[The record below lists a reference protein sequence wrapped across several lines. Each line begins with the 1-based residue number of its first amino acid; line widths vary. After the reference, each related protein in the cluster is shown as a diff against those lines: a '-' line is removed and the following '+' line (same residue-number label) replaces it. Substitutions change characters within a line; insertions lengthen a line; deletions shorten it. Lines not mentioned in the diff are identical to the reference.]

1 MTERSFFLR
10 RVNDHLQYLNNI
22 NKTLANDQCF
32 DEHEDVE
39 CFKGTEDTE
48 CNLGRW
54 LYGEGSIEISALE
67 NYEIEL
73 IFRSLFEP
81 HSRFHSISQ
90 EAIEKRRAGDK
101 AGAQTLIAEMKEI
114 STLLTRKMLE
124 LEEILQ
130 KSGFV

>member
-22 NKTLANDQCF
+22 NKTLANDHCF
-32 DEHEDVE
+32 DEHENVE
-39 CFKGTEDTE
+39 CFKGTQDTD

-54 LYGEGSIEISALE
+54 LYGEGAIEISALE
-67 NYEIEL
+67 NYEIEV

-81 HSRFHSISQ
+81 HTRFHAISQ
-90 EAIEKRRAGDK
+90 EAIKRREAGDK
-101 AGAQTLIAEMKEI
+101 AGAKALITEMKEI
-114 STLLTRKMLE
+114 STLLTSKMLE

-130 KSGFV
+130 KSGLV